1 MVKIDANYEDR
12 ISKHRD
18 GHALLDVHVQVWGW
32 HMVMLMYQGF
42 HLSSVYLVGNG
53 QHSCQLRRQ
62 LVTCIF
68 TRFTISSSKPSK
80 CHLHQDGVKMGN
92 ILSFFS

>member
-1 MVKIDANYEDR
+1 MNYKDR

-32 HMVMLMYQGF
+32 RLVMLMYQGF
-42 HLSSVYLVGNG
+42 HLSSVFLVGNG

-80 CHLHQDGVKMGN
+80 CHLHQDGGQHLIVLQLKYGS
-92 ILSFFS
+92 L